1 MKQELELISLN
12 VDDLDIEELER
23 RLELAFGAPSTPD
36 AWDGPGPGEC
46 CPTVC
51 HAYCC
56 TDDPCPSYDSCPS
69 NNPCPSYD
77 PDPCPRYGSCS
88 NYHIP

>member
-1 MKQELELISLN
+1 MKHELELISLN

-51 HAYCC
+51 YGYCC
-56 TDDPCPSYDSCPS
+56 TDDPCPS